1 MASRRVHHGRADPG
15 GHIISM
21 LAFGYA
27 GYWAHQ
33 WDERAAV
40 LIADK
45 RAEIAERRRQR
56 IAQAEEASAAALVAE
71 AAS

>member
-1 MASRRVHHGRADPG
+1 
-15 GHIISM
+15 M

-40 LIADK
+40 LIAEK
-45 RAEIAERRRQR
+45 RAEIAARRQR
-56 IAQAEEASAAALVAE
+56 AIAAAEADGVA
-71 AAS
+71 ALADL